1 MVLAAYGSALS
12 RHNTE
17 EQALD
22 SLVSSLFPLGTLGLI
37 PAAAQIARGTACAC
51 DVAAGGLRACV
62 LCAALSATRPAS
74 GSRLS

>member
-22 SLVSSLFPLGTLGLI
+22 SLVSSLHLLWAPGQV
-37 PAAAQIARGTACAC
+37 PEAA
-51 DVAAGGLRACV
+51 
-62 LCAALSATRPAS
+62 
-74 GSRLS
+74 